1 MILYSLLVFILKHL
15 VICPYVVVAKKLDDF
30 TKKLAFPTRTFG
42 FTAEAKLQDLF
53 RQVQSIQSLSQRL
66 RVQQ

>member
-1 MILYSLLVFILKHL
+1 M
-15 VICPYVVVAKKLDDF
+15 VVTKKLDYF
-30 TKKLAFPTRTFG
+30 AKKLAFPTTTFG